1 MYHCVVKP
9 YRRLDAWR
17 ACHELVLA
25 VYRITTK
32 FPQSELYGLTSQ
44 TRRAAMSASLNI
56 AEGSAKRGP
65 REFRRYLDIALGSLS
80 ELSYAIMLARDL
92 DYLSDDEWKSI
103 EAVSDDAGKLTW
115 GLYEPMARRT

>member
-1 MYHCVVKP
+1 MKP

-25 VYRITTK
+25 VYKITTG

-44 TRRAAMSASLNI
+44 IRRAAMSAPLNI

-80 ELSYAIMLARDL
+80 ELSYAFIMARDL
-92 DYLSDDEWKSI
+92 EYVSDDEWKSI
-103 EAVSDDAGKLTW
+103 ESLSDVAGRLTW
-115 GLYEPMARRT
+115 RLYEPMAKRT

>member
-1 MYHCVVKP
+1 MKP
-9 YRRLDAWR
+9 YRRFDAWR

-25 VYRITTK
+25 VYKITTK

-44 TRRAAMSASLNI
+44 IRRAAMSAPLNI

-80 ELSYAIMLARDL
+80 ELSYAIMLAHDL
-92 DYLSDDEWKSI
+92 DYITQEEWEVI
-103 EAVSDDAGKLTW
+103 ETLGDDAGKLTW
-115 GLYEPMARRT
+115 RLYESMARRS

>member
-1 MYHCVVKP
+1 MKP
-9 YRRLDAWR
+9 YRRFDAWR

-25 VYRITTK
+25 VYKITTK

-44 TRRAAMSASLNI
+44 TRRAAMSAPLNI
-56 AEGSAKRGP
+56 GEGSAKRGP

-103 EAVSDDAGKLTW
+103 ESLSDDAGKLTW
-115 GLYEPMARRT
+115 RLYESMTRRT

>member
-1 MYHCVVKP
+1 MEWYKTLLEGLYLCLMKP
-9 YRRLDAWR
+9 YRRFDAWR

-25 VYRITTK
+25 VYKITTK

-44 TRRAAMSASLNI
+44 TRRAAMSAPLNI

-80 ELSYAIMLARDL
+80 ELSYATMQHAIWTM
-92 DYLSDDEWKSI
+92 S
-103 EAVSDDAGKLTW
+103 LTMS
-115 GLYEPMARRT
+115 GSPSKH

>member
-1 MYHCVVKP
+1 MKP

-25 VYRITTK
+25 VYKVTTK

-44 TRRAAMSASLNI
+44 TRRAAMSAPLNI

-103 EAVSDDAGKLTW
+103 EALSDDAGKLTW
-115 GLYEPMARRT
+115 CLYESMARRT